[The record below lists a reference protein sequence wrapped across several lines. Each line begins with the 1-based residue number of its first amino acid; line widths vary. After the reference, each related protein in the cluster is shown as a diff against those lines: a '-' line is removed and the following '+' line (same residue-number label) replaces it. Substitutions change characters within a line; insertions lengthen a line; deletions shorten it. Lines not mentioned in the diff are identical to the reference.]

1 MTWKSMIEHFRVP
14 NSVRPLLVEQL
25 LSAAIYNYNIFNT
38 GRTYSITQATRGSV
52 RTTSIPA
59 LEGKG
64 PYNRVWASIISTSS
78 FP

>member
-14 NSVRPLLVEQL
+14 NSVRLLLVEQL
-25 LSAAIYNYNIFNT
+25 LSAAIYNIFNT

-52 RTTSIPA
+52 RTTSIPP

-64 PYNRVWASIISTSS
+64 SYNRVWALIISNSP